1 VLANLA
7 ETPTRHVAAWESRGV
22 EAANRRW
29 AMRSS
34 SETEALLAIL
44 RKLAA
49 PEAVNAIASLVL
61 QGSDRDL
68 CRVNALDF
76 AAKRALDEEQ
86 TIAAFLHASRL
97 GLF

>member
-1 VLANLA
+1 MGNL
-7 ETPTRHVAAWESRGV
+7 
-22 EAANRRW
+22 W

-49 PEAVNAIASLVL
+49 PEAANAIGSLVL

-76 AAKRALDEEQ
+76 AAKRRRSLVSAYG
-86 TIAAFLHASRL
+86 RL
-97 GLF
+97 EMFKKAYP